1 MSQGKTKS
9 SALYGSLSRRYARAL
24 IDLAKEEKQLES
36 CGTEL
41 SQLVLAFQ
49 ENSDIFRVLSD
60 QFSPMTQ
67 RQKTIAELSGQ
78 LGLSALLKNFLF
90 LLVKKERILLLTS
103 IAREYQTMQDTFLGI
118 ARVTISATQKPEPAV
133 ITQIETLLT
142 KNLKKQVIAQVE
154 LDPEMIGGLSIRID
168 NLVYD
173 GSIRKELEKMRERM
187 TQETL

>member
-60 QFSPMTQ
+60 QFSPMTH
-67 RQKTIAELSGQ
+67 RQKTITDLSNQ
-78 LGLSALLKNFLF
+78 LALSTLLKNFLF
-90 LLVKKERILLLTS
+90 LLVKKERILLLPS

-118 ARVTISATQKPEPAV
+118 SRMTISATQKPEQSV
-133 ITQIETLLT
+133 ITHIEDILT
-142 KNLKKQVIAQVE
+142 KNLKKQVIAHVE